1 MKALTAREVKLR
13 SKSMIRIREA
23 RKLRS
28 IIKNIKIS
36 IKTLEIEMS
45 INYM

>member
-1 MKALTAREVKLR
+1 
-13 SKSMIRIREA
+13 MIRIREA